1 MAKIIAVHSYRGG
14 TGKSNITA
22 NLAAVVARRG
32 RRVGVVDTDIQ
43 SPGIH
48 VLFGFDAANAERSLN
63 GYLWGQCG
71 IQDAAHDVTATLH
84 DDAPGSSSVDTN
96 AALYLA
102 PASIRP
108 GDIARILREGYD
120 VDLLSDGL
128 DELARQLDLDYLFV
142 DTHPGLHEETLSCIA
157 SSDALLLVLRPD
169 HQDYQG
175 TAVTVE
181 VARKL
186 DMPEMWLVA
195 NKVLPRLDGAAL
207 REQVARAYGT
217 PVAGVLP
224 VSEELMALGSVGLF
238 SVRHPDHPWSRELGA
253 VVGEIAGEAPQ
264 RGGG

>member
-22 NLAAVVARRG
+22 NLAAFLACRG
-32 RRVGVVDTDIQ
+32 ERVGVVDSDIQ

-48 VLFGFDAANAERSLN
+48 VLFGVDAAHTERSLN
-63 GYLWGQCG
+63 DYLWGHCG
-71 IQDAAHDVTATLH
+71 IQDVAHDLTATLRAQAAASSGG
-84 DDAPGSSSVDTN
+84 DAD

-108 GDIARILREGYD
+108 ADIARILREGYD
-120 VDLLSDGL
+120 VNLLSDGL
-128 DELARQLDLDYLFV
+128 DELVRQLDLDYLLV
-142 DTHPGLHEETLSCIA
+142 DTHPGLHEHTLTCIA
-157 SSDALLLVLRPD
+157 SADALLLVLRPD

-186 DMPEMWLVA
+186 AVPEMWLVI
-195 NKVLPRLDGAAL
+195 NKVLPRLDGAAI
-207 REQVARAYGT
+207 RQQVARAYGT

-224 VSEELMALGSVGLF
+224 VSDELMALGSVGLF
-238 SVRHPDHPWSRELGA
+238 SLRHPDDPWSRELGT
-253 VVGEIAGEAPQ
+253 VMGQIADQAP
-264 RGGG
+264 